1 MFKLGLTGSIA
12 TGKSTVL
19 QMFGD
24 LGVPTYSADKAVHEL
39 YAGEAIAPLSDA
51 IPGIVKDG
59 TIDRAAL
66 AAIIVEQ
73 PEKLAEVED
82 IVHPL
87 VFQKMQQFLQKAAA
101 TGADLAVLEIPLLFE
116 TGRDYQLDAIA
127 VTICNDQE
135 QRRRALAREGMS
147 VEKLETIL
155 ARQLPQADKQKRAN
169 FVIRTDLPLNET
181 RQMVKNTIDTC
192 RTEDRTR

>member
-19 QMFGD
+19 QMFSD
-24 LGVPTYSADKAVHEL
+24 LGIPTYSADKAVHDL

-73 PEKLAEVED
+73 PKKLAEVED

-87 VFQKMQQFLQKAAA
+87 VFQKMQHFLVESAAS
-101 TGADLAVLEIPLLFE
+101 GADLAVLEIPLLFE

-135 QRRRALAREGMS
+135 QRRRALARDGMS

-155 ARQLPQADKQKRAN
+155 ARQLPQADKQKRAD

-181 RQMVKNTIDTC
+181 RQMVQNTVDTC
-192 RTEDRTR
+192 RNGG

>member
-19 QMFGD
+19 QMFSD

-87 VFQKMQQFLQKAAA
+87 VFQKMQHFLQKAAA